1 MVFEAQLLSRPI
13 SGRCRSLR
21 ACLAR
26 VASLS
31 GLGHARTAEFRHAQ
45 AAVRGDPIGAPGRWV
60 AAFSCAV
67 QGCSAAACG
76 LPAGDGTWAGCCI
89 CMLGKRRR
97 FHEARQQRTSCA
109 ALVGLLLL
117 LANPRRPLPRVS
129 LRPAEDSP
137 ARHTWDRTLSWTCV
151 SISPHSQ
158 PAASHHKPA
167 TAPSCPAT
175 EPWTSRRRRRRRR
188 TPPRSPRTAPR
199 TAPPTPSPR
208 AVAAAR

>member
-1 MVFEAQLLSRPI
+1 VFTATLPVLVAEQRCRSKVAGEDSRARVRTGAESFWRMVFEAQLLSRPI

-97 FHEARQQRTSCA
+97 FHEARQQRTSC
-109 ALVGLLLL
+109 GLCLCCTV
-117 LANPRRPLPRVS
+117 AFACQSTP
-129 LRPAEDSP
+129 
-137 ARHTWDRTLSWTCV
+137 
-151 SISPHSQ
+151 
-158 PAASHHKPA
+158 PAASRLPQTGRGLA
-167 TAPSCPAT
+167 S
-175 EPWTSRRRRRRRR
+175 
-188 TPPRSPRTAPR
+188 SPYLGPDPVMDVRVDL
-199 TAPPTPSPR
+199 PT
-208 AVAAAR
+208 